1 MDEQIKNKLADTEQT
16 ESDPQKISIT
26 EAHYTAGYSIEM
38 TFSDNTS
45 KTINF
50 EPYMIK
56 SSLPNINKYLDKG
69 KFRKFL
75 IVNGNLIWKNDEMTF
90 PIKDL
95 HSGKLN

>member
-1 MDEQIKNKLADTEQT
+1 MDNQNVSELQ
-16 ESDPQKISIT
+16 SISIT
-26 EAHYTAGYSIEM
+26 EAHYTDGYSIKM

-56 SSLPNINKYLDKG
+56 SPLPNVNKYLDKG

-75 IVNGNLIWKNDEMTF
+75 LVEGNLIWKNDEMTF
-90 PIKDL
+90 PLESL
-95 HSGKLN
+95 HAGKLQ